1 MSIELQAAFDACLD
15 RLLRGE
21 ISLEQCLQEY
31 PEQAGE
37 LRAALIVALDFQ
49 GLAPLPMSAE
59 ALERGL
65 ALMHAELGR
74 KRREAPSTPTA
85 RPWQR
90 LGAALPRFLPVR
102 VAGLAAALA
111 VALIAY
117 GGVTL
122 AAVNSGPDSALYG
135 YRLSLEEFRIGFASG
150 EDRARL
156 YLETAEQRVR
166 EIEDTVARGDS
177 TATRHAT
184 DAYQS
189 FVRKGIDALG
199 SAAEVV
205 EPVQR
210 ERTAAVVA
218 TFRQRLRDHQVRFDG
233 LSSGAA
239 AVQGSIDVARLS
251 ATAGLIDV
259 QGGQILALAP
269 TPAPTLAPENLAA
282 APAVAITGSEVIVT
296 GILDVIAGERV
307 VVSGVQLYVG
317 PELRSG
323 DGAFEPGAWV
333 EAVAMVDP
341 DGLLALQELV
351 SLTGPVPA
359 PTAAP
364 EPAPTPEPSPTP
376 EPTPTG
382 DVTPAPEPSPT
393 PDPTPTGEATP
404 APTPEISPTAE
415 PTPTGEATP
424 GPTPEP
430 SPTAEP
436 TPTGDVTPTP
446 EPSPTAEPTPTGD
459 VTPTPEPSPTAEPTP
474 TGDVTPTPEPS
485 PTPEPTPTGEATPAP
500 TPEPSPT
507 AEPTPTGEATPAPT
521 PEPSPTPEPT
531 PTGEATP
538 APTPEPSPT
547 PEPRPT
553 GEATPETTTPPA
565 EPTPPP
571 FQPPLHPSV
580 QGVLQ
585 VFDAD
590 RVLVGGIQFTPS
602 DELGPSLE
610 TVPAPGAIVRVE
622 FEPQVGSGG
631 EVRLIALALVTVQ
644 TASNLTV
651 RAPEPDVIGALE
663 AIDEATIRV
672 EGRRIALRVGDGAT
686 VFEGEPQVGD
696 RVRVEL
702 VAADGVFEALRV
714 SIAPESL
721 SPAGPA
727 EAQPA
732 G

>member
-436 TPTGDVTPTP
+436 TPTG
-446 EPSPTAEPTPTGD
+446 
-459 VTPTPEPSPTAEPTP
+459 
-474 TGDVTPTPEPS
+474 
-485 PTPEPTPTGEATPAP
+485 EATPAP

-521 PEPSPTPEPT
+521 PEPSPTAKPT
-531 PTGEATP
+531 PTGDVTP
-538 APTPEPSPT
+538 TS
-547 PEPRPT
+547 R
-553 GEATPETTTPPA
+553 
-565 EPTPPP
+565 PPP
-571 FQPPLHPSV
+571 RSPHPPV
-580 QGVLQ
+580 M
-585 VFDAD
+585 
-590 RVLVGGIQFTPS
+590 
-602 DELGPSLE
+602 
-610 TVPAPGAIVRVE
+610 
-622 FEPQVGSGG
+622 
-631 EVRLIALALVTVQ
+631 
-644 TASNLTV
+644 
-651 RAPEPDVIGALE
+651 
-663 AIDEATIRV
+663 
-672 EGRRIALRVGDGAT
+672 
-686 VFEGEPQVGD
+686 
-696 RVRVEL
+696 
-702 VAADGVFEALRV
+702 
-714 SIAPESL
+714 
-721 SPAGPA
+721 
-727 EAQPA
+727 
-732 G
+732 

>member
-31 PEQAGE
+31 PGQADE
-37 LRAALIVALDFQ
+37 LRAALIVALDLQ
-49 GLAPLPMSAE
+49 GLAPLPMSEE

-74 KRREAPSTPTA
+74 RRREAPQTRAP

-177 TATRHAT
+177 SATRHAT

-189 FVRKGIDALG
+189 FVRKGVDALG
-199 SAAEVV
+199 SAAGVV

-218 TFRQRLRDHQVRFDG
+218 TFRERLRDHQIRFDS

-239 AVQGSIDVARLS
+239 AVQGSIDVARRS

-259 QGGQILALAP
+259 QAGPILALAP
-269 TPAPTLAPENLAA
+269 TPAPTQAVSSAETPTATSAPTAAPAPTPAAEILAA

-296 GILDVIAGERV
+296 GILDVVAGERV
-307 VVSGVQLYVG
+307 VVSGVQLHVG
-317 PELRSG
+317 PELLSG
-323 DGAFEPGAWV
+323 DGAFEPGTWV
-333 EAVAMVDP
+333 EAVALVDP

-351 SLTGPVPA
+351 RLAGPV
-359 PTAAP
+359 
-364 EPAPTPEPSPTP
+364 EPAPDSTPTGEVT
-376 EPTPTG
+376 PTPTG
-382 DVTPAPEPSPT
+382 DVTPAPEGSPT
-393 PDPTPTGEATP
+393 AEPTPAGEVTP
-404 APTPEISPTAE
+404 APEGSPTAEPTPAGEVAPTPEPEPSPTAE
-415 PTPTGEATP
+415 PTPTGESVTP
-424 GPTPEP
+424 APEP

-446 EPSPTAEPTPTGD
+446 ESSPTT
-459 VTPTPEPSPTAEPTP
+459 
-474 TGDVTPTPEPS
+474 
-485 PTPEPTPTGEATPAP
+485 EPTPTGEVTPTPTDEATPAP
-500 TPEPSPT
+500 AASST
-507 AEPTPTGEATPAPT
+507 AEPTPASEATPT
-521 PEPSPTPEPT
+521 PEP
-531 PTGEATP
+531 
-538 APTPEPSPT
+538 
-547 PEPRPT
+547 
-553 GEATPETTTPPA
+553 
-565 EPTPPP
+565 
-571 FQPPLHPSV
+571 
-580 QGVLQ
+580 
-585 VFDAD
+585 
-590 RVLVGGIQFTPS
+590 
-602 DELGPSLE
+602 
-610 TVPAPGAIVRVE
+610 
-622 FEPQVGSGG
+622 
-631 EVRLIALALVTVQ
+631 
-644 TASNLTV
+644 
-651 RAPEPDVIGALE
+651 
-663 AIDEATIRV
+663 
-672 EGRRIALRVGDGAT
+672 
-686 VFEGEPQVGD
+686 
-696 RVRVEL
+696 
-702 VAADGVFEALRV
+702 
-714 SIAPESL
+714 
-721 SPAGPA
+721 
-727 EAQPA
+727 
-732 G
+732 